1 MAMSSNPPT
10 SNTLSHTVH
19 EKLTRDNFR
28 LSKAQVW
35 PALRDAQV
43 TEFLDGTKK
52 APEEF
57 IVVEK
62 QEKTREKVPN
72 PEFMTWLIHD

>member
-1 MAMSSNPPT
+1 MATSSNPPT
-10 SNTLSHTVH
+10 FNTLSHTVH

-28 LSKAQVW
+28 LWKAQVW
-35 PALRDAQV
+35 PVVHDAQV

-62 QEKTREKVPN
+62 QKTREKVPN
-72 PEFMTWLIHD
+72 PEFVTWLIHD

>member
-1 MAMSSNPPT
+1 V
-10 SNTLSHTVH
+10 VH
-19 EKLTRDNFR
+19 
-28 LSKAQVW
+28 
-35 PALRDAQV
+35 DAQV

-62 QEKTREKVPN
+62 QKTREKVPN
-72 PEFMTWLIHD
+72 PEFVTWLIHD